1 MVLVFNKFIIK
12 SPLHRNAART
22 PPCCLDD
29 AVEKTRSDW
38 TEERLRH
45 ALFNVLR
52 SHDEL
57 VQPIHRLI
65 FSCFM
70 PSCGEM

>member
-1 MVLVFNKFIIK
+1 MVLVFNKFFIK
-12 SPLHRNAART
+12 CLPAART

-45 ALFNVLR
+45 ALFNVLAAQTNNYTFFNDNLG
-52 SHDEL
+52 HMTNW
-57 VQPIHRLI
+57 
-65 FSCFM
+65 FS
-70 PSCGEM
+70 PSTA